1 MRRTIVTLA
10 AAALLGAVA
19 GCGGDSNKVELDRYV
34 SSVCN
39 SLNTWREQL
48 TSGSAVLAQTTSA
61 TDDLRDVRRQFVSFY
76 DGAIDVTDE
85 MILAVEQAGIPD
97 LDNGEDVAAALQE
110 DVRRFR
116 PILVD
121 ARRAARRLP
130 VDDEMGFALQ
140 AQRLGTRFQIEVN
153 GLATMFQALD
163 EAVGAP
169 DLLRA
174 ADEDATCRNL

>member
-1 MRRTIVTLA
+1 
-10 AAALLGAVA
+10 
-19 GCGGDSNKVELDRYV
+19 
-34 SSVCN
+34 
-39 SLNTWREQL
+39 
-48 TSGSAVLAQTTSA
+48 
-61 TDDLRDVRRQFVSFY
+61 
-76 DGAIDVTDE
+76 
-85 MILAVEQAGIPD
+85 
-97 LDNGEDVAAALQE
+97 
-110 DVRRFR
+110 
-116 PILVD
+116 
-121 ARRAARRLP
+121 LP